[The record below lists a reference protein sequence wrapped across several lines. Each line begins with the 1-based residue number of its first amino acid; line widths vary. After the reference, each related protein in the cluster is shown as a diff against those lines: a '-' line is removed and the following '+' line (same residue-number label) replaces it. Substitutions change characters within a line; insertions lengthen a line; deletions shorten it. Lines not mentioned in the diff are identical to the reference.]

1 MVQAVNSHKL
11 IFEIE
16 QCKTLIK
23 NWEAMGSIDF
33 DYQDVQIDGLVID
46 KQADQRDEKWV
57 ISLFTT
63 MHTITNGTGR
73 DVYSVRWRFRDLW
86 GNLAF
91 FSLQGYQLRGSLL
104 LSYID
109 YDDFAIVGFSIVK
122 SDGTPIFKFDEPD
135 EVSIVSV
142 EKTNHLSLKD
152 IYPEDYA

>member
-1 MVQAVNSHKL
+1 MIHQQEIIAR
-11 IFEIE
+11 IE
-16 QCKTLIK
+16 QCKPLIK
-23 NWEAMGSIDF
+23 NWGAMESIDF

-46 KQADQRDEKWV
+46 KQADQRNEKWA

-63 MHTITNGTGR
+63 KHTITNDNGR
-73 DVYSVRWRFRDLW
+73 DVYSVRWSFRDLW

-91 FSLQGYQLRGSLL
+91 FSFQGYQLRGSLL

-122 SDGTPIFKFDEPD
+122 SEGTPIFKFDEPD

-142 EKTNHLSLKD
+142 EKTNHLTLKD

>member
-1 MVQAVNSHKL
+1 MEREEITKR
-11 IFEIE
+11 IE
-16 QCKTLIK
+16 QCKPLIK
-23 NWEAMGSIDF
+23 NWEMLDGFDLDF
-33 DYQDVQIDGLVID
+33 QDIQIDGLLVD
-46 KQADQRDEKWV
+46 RHADENDEKWV
-57 ISLFTT
+57 ISLLTA
-63 MHTITNGTGR
+63 IRSRVSSKGQ

-91 FSLQGYQLRGSLL
+91 FSFQGYKLIGSLW

-109 YDDFAIVGFSIVK
+109 YGEFAIVGFSIVK

-142 EKTNHLSLKD
+142 EKTAHLTLKE